1 MTFSTAS
8 EQSQYNAQE
17 PTGCKPRLLIR
28 DHVLWLAFGLAI
40 AGSLAVYF
48 HLPYI
53 NGPKGPKQWL
63 WPYMHRDIFLESW
76 LSAMWR
82 LALGGLMIGGTAWLV
97 GRRIR
102 QGTTRQ
108 WLGLL
113 ALFLWGVFFVWTSLA
128 TATSGGLGRAARI
141 VRSPTWTSY
150 LNLAQWIRDGRQP
163 PLAVTLE
170 RYAEMIPDFPLHART
185 HPPGL
190 VLSSY
195 GLLRLFDNYPALST
209 ALAKLYE
216 KIGADP
222 ESVGV
227 EQLTPDEVT
236 AVTLA
241 CLVVVVGQLAVFPIF
256 WLVRRTVGETPGGG
270 DMAAQRTA
278 WVAAALWVH
287 YPALVLMLPAFD
299 LIYPALTLL
308 CITFTM
314 NGLSER
320 PIAWGVALGL
330 TFMTGVFLT
339 FPLLLLA
346 PLLILLAVLELSR
359 RAGSF
364 RPAALVEQ
372 TRLRNPGGRR
382 LWVLIGTTVV
392 TCLAVEAMLRYVF
405 KIHLV
410 QIFFAAVHHQN
421 TVELARLNRTF
432 RIWVFYNIWDF
443 LLFAGLGLAA
453 LALAWFL
460 RAFRDWWRNPAAMV
474 PALAVFPLMALIV
487 DLSHQLSAE
496 TARVWLFLA
505 PGIAWAGAAELV
517 RRTGRCWRWVLGGLL
532 LLQTLFIYICR
543 TNMMLWGF

>member
-1 MTFSTAS
+1 MTFSTSS
-8 EQSQYNAQE
+8 EQSQPNMEE
-17 PTGCKPRLLIR
+17 PARCRPRRLIR
-28 DHVLWLAFGLAI
+28 DHMLWLALGLAI
-40 AGSLAVYF
+40 AGCLAVYL

-53 NGPKGPKQWL
+53 NGPRGPKQWL
-63 WPYMHRDIFLESW
+63 WPYMHRSIFLESW
-76 LSAMWR
+76 LGAMWR
-82 LALGGLMIGGTAWLV
+82 LALGGLVIGGTAWLV

-102 QGTTRQ
+102 QGTSRQ

-128 TATSGGLGRAARI
+128 TATSGGLGRASRI

-150 LNLAQWIRDGRQP
+150 LTLAQWIRDGRQP

-170 RYAEMIPDFPLHART
+170 RYAELIPDFPLHART

-195 GLLRLFDNYPALST
+195 GVLRLFENYPALST
-209 ALAKLYE
+209 ALGKLYE

-222 ESVGV
+222 ESAGV
-227 EQLTPDEVT
+227 EQLTADGVT
-236 AVTLA
+236 AITLA
-241 CLVVVVGQLAVFPIF
+241 CLVVVFGQLAVFPLF
-256 WLVRRTVGETPGGG
+256 WLVRRAMRQAAGGG
-270 DMAAQRTA
+270 DEAARRIA
-278 WVAAALWVH
+278 WAAAALWVH

-308 CITFTM
+308 CIILAM
-314 NGLSER
+314 KGLSER
-320 PIAWGVALGL
+320 PIAWGAALGL
-330 TFMTGVFLT
+330 AFMSGVFLT

-346 PLLILLAVLELSR
+346 PLLCLLALLELSR

-372 TRLRNPGGRR
+372 ARLRNPGGRR
-382 LWVLIGTTVV
+382 LWLLIGATVF
-392 TCLAVEAMLRYVF
+392 TCLAVEAVLRYVF

-410 QIFFAAVHHQN
+410 QIFFSAVHHQN

-443 LLFAGLGLAA
+443 LLFAGLGLAV

-460 RAFRDWWRNPAAMV
+460 RAFWDWWRDPAAMV
-474 PALAVFPLMALIV
+474 PALAVFPLMVLIV

-505 PGIAWAGAAELV
+505 PGIAWAGAAEIV
-517 RRTGRCWRWVLGGLL
+517 GRTGSCWRWVLGGVLL
-532 LLQTLFIYICR
+532 AQTLFIYICR